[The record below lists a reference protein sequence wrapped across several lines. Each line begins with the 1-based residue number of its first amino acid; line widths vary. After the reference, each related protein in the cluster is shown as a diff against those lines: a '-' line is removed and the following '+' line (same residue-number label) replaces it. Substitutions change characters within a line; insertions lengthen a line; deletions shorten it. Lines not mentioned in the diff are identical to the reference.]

1 LRQKDDNKL
10 KASKFGSFFIFIKK
24 VIFTTFLLINF
35 IVFGQ
40 QQISKTIESDAS
52 FIEFKTAGIDHL
64 LIEESTTKK
73 LEIIILDAD
82 FGILE
87 NVSCNDFNCVLS
99 ITTNLKES
107 SKLASLKTSK
117 VKAIIKIPK
126 GRKVTVFGET
136 ININTNAYEGILRI
150 LIKSGDINFQE
161 IKGITEVEL
170 STGTIYA
177 MVNDASLDI
186 KTKQVSIK
194 FNEKVQKSSYRIKEH
209 KDRRLIIKSS
219 KANVVLTQQ

>member
-1 LRQKDDNKL
+1 M
-10 KASKFGSFFIFIKK
+10 KK
-24 VIFTTFLLINF
+24 VIFISFLLINL
-35 IVFGQ
+35 IVLGQ
-40 QQISKTIESDAS
+40 QQISKTIESDAP

-73 LEIIILDAD
+73 LEIIIIDAD

-107 SKLASLKTSK
+107 SKLSSLKTSK
-117 VKAIIKIPK
+117 AKAIIKIPK
-126 GRKVTVFGET
+126 GRKVTVYGET

-150 LIKSGDINFQE
+150 L

-186 KTKQVSIK
+186 KTRKGSIK
-194 FNEKVQKSSYRIKEH
+194 FNEKIQKSPYRIKQH